1 MLKSF
6 AKKFKLLWPSTE
18 YIAGKLAESIPS
30 LSNFTPM
37 PGIID
42 GLLVMTGPAVD
53 KRTKPVSAPLNI
65 PV

>member
-1 MLKSF
+1 MLKSL
-6 AKKFKLLWPSTE
+6 AKKFKLSWPSTE

-37 PGIID
+37 PGSII
-42 GLLVMTGPAVD
+42 GELVMTGPAVD
-53 KRTKPVSAPLNI
+53 KRTNPVSAPLNM